1 MVSGKL
7 NEFFRILKPGN
18 YERLQEIKDMV
29 SEEDYQKAV
38 GLFNQYN
45 NKSENEILYELKQ
58 LKESVPNHDEIIEKI
73 KPLLNQEQLSKLDEI
88 INYLNI

>member
-1 MVSGKL
+1 MLQLFG
-7 NEFFRILKPGN
+7 FFVNDSL
-18 YERLQEIKDMV
+18 
-29 SEEDYQKAV
+29 
-38 GLFNQYN
+38 NQYN
-45 NKSENEILYELKQ
+45 NKSEDEILYELKR